1 MNNFD
6 LVPELEE
13 ISLDPEFSLLG
24 MGGQVKQ
31 IRQQMSS
38 LTPANLIISGTKLV
52 LTTLKPV
59 MDEDWGG
66 GGGGGS
72 LELTSVTLVEATVVQ
87 VLCCSQVSGCG
98 LYKGCGLIN

>member
-1 MNNFD
+1 M
-6 LVPELEE
+6 VPELEE

-24 MGGQVKQ
+24 MGGHVKH
-31 IRQQMSS
+31 IRQQMSY

-52 LTTLKPV
+52 VTTLRPV
-59 MDEDWGG
+59 TDEDE

-72 LELTSVTLVEATVVQ
+72 MELTSVTLVEAAVVQ

-98 LYKGCGLIN
+98 L